1 MVRNKS
7 NITSVSRS
15 SSKCL
20 LFFIALARPVLRYWL
35 PASRKQSFHRPAG
48 LPCHLSHVATLP
60 SVCGIGKRA
69 ATHLLA
75 HKNRLQG
82 RHVLSMMPP
91 MTKLA
96 EIQTAILQLEP
107 TEREALRHWLDE
119 TEEETPEMLAAID
132 EGLRSLKGK
141 GVIPLEDVRKQIPQ
155 WATKSA

>member
-1 MVRNKS
+1 M
-7 NITSVSRS
+7 RS
-15 SSKCL
+15 LFKC
-20 LFFIALARPVLRYWL
+20 LFFIQR
-35 PASRKQSFHRPAG
+35 
-48 LPCHLSHVATLP
+48 CHGGIAVAIGCRCFNDFNHAATLP
-60 SVCGIGKRA
+60 SACGIGKRA
-69 ATHLLA
+69 ATRLLF

-82 RHVLSMMPP
+82 RHPLSMIRP
-91 MTKLA
+91 MTKLV

-132 EGLRSLKGK
+132 QGLRSLKEK